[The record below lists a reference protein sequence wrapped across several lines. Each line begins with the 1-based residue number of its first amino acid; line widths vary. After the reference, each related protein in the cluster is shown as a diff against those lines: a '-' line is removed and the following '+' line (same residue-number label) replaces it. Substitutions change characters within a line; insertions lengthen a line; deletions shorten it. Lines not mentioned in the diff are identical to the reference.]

1 MNSSRKEFHLGGRS
15 GLGASE
21 SDVRS
26 GNDVAPLDP
35 WVSRSMRK
43 RKTFVIL
50 HHQQVLVKHPAV
62 PWLAPPPS

>member
-21 SDVRS
+21 SEVRS
-26 GNDVAPLDP
+26 GNEVAPWDP

-50 HHQQVLVKHPAV
+50 HHQQVLVRDAV
-62 PWLAPPPS
+62 IYVLAEFVR